1 MHLLISL
8 ESWQGYRTLKS
19 RERERRQGG
28 LSLSHGSAVYEQGT
42 SVRFVVVV
50 FLTLVKPWF
59 THWLTGEHFLPFRI
73 FARV

>member
-28 LSLSHGSAVYEQGT
+28 LSLNHGSAVYEQGT
-42 SVRFVVVV
+42 SARFVVVLSYSRQALV
-50 FLTLVKPWF
+50 YTLADWRAFLAF
-59 THWLTGEHFLPFRI
+59 
-73 FARV
+73 